1 MQFFRPVMLVLGV
14 AAGLAAGG
22 WPTCAHPANDPA
34 AALGLPAGA
43 AAALRGIDAEHI
55 RAHVRF
61 LADDLL
67 EGRGTGARGGDIAAK
82 YIATQFALDG
92 LKPAGDDGG
101 YLQKVEF
108 TGVHTLPAT
117 TSSFLPAHGKSVDLR
132 LGEDYVTGNQ
142 TQTGSVDI
150 DAPIVFVGY
159 GIVAPE
165 YGWDDF
171 KDVDVKGK
179 VVLVIVNQPPSK
191 DPKFF
196 NAEAMTYYGRWTY
209 KFEEAARKGAVGA
222 LIIHRTDMASYGWS
236 VVRNSWSNE
245 QVYLSNDK
253 DPKLKAAAW
262 IQLEVARQ
270 LFAASSLNLD
280 DMITSAGT
288 RGFKARELPVRFKS
302 HTESKVRKFES
313 YNVLGLLPGT
323 DGGEPTQAVVYS
335 AHYDHLGVDPTLS
348 GDNIYNGAVDN
359 GTGVGIV
366 LELAHAFTASSARPP
381 HPVLFASV
389 TAEEKGL
396 LGSNYL
402 GKHLPIAAS
411 HIAIGLNFDAIPPI
425 GVPESVS
432 VTGAERTS
440 FYPTV
445 EKTAKAFGFE
455 IQPDAEPRAGHYYR
469 SDHFS
474 FARSGVPAF
483 SIDTGIKFAGHPPEW
498 GKAQADEYTA
508 KHYHNPSDEYSPTM
522 DFSSN
527 AAIAKFGFALGWQ
540 ALLAKG
546 TVNWLP
552 GDEFEAARLHGG
564 ASQ

>member
-1 MQFFRPVMLVLGV
+1 MQHLRTAVLIVGV
-14 AAGLAAGG
+14 AAGVVSGARAA
-22 WPTCAHPANDPA
+22 PDPA
-34 AALGLPAGA
+34 TDLRLPVNVA
-43 AAALRGIDAEHI
+43 AAMRGIDAERI

-61 LADDLL
+61 LSDDLL

-117 TSSFLPAHGKSVDLR
+117 SASLQPEHGKLLDLK
-132 LGEDYVTGNQ
+132 LGEDYVVSNQ

-150 DAPIVFVGY
+150 DAPIVFAGY
-159 GIVAPE
+159 GIESPE
-165 YGWDDF
+165 YHWNDF
-171 KDVDVKGK
+171 KGVDVRGK
-179 VVLVIVNQPPSK
+179 VVLVIVNEPPSK

-222 LIIHRTDMASYGWS
+222 LIIHRTDLASYGWG
-236 VVRNSWSNE
+236 VVRSSWSGE
-245 QVYLSNDK
+245 SVYLRNDK
-253 DPKLKAAAW
+253 DPKLEAASW
-262 IQLEVARQ
+262 IQLDVARQ
-270 LFAASSLNLD
+270 LFSASGLNLD
-280 DMITSAGT
+280 DMMESAGK
-288 RGFKARELPVRFKS
+288 RGFKARELPVRFKAHIVS
-302 HTESKVRKFES
+302 AVRPFVS
-313 YNVLGLLPGT
+313 YNVLGWVPGA
-323 DGGEPTQAVVYS
+323 DAGDPAQAVIYS
-335 AHYDHLGVDPTLS
+335 AHYDHLGIDPTMS

-359 GTGVGIV
+359 GTGVGIL
-366 LELAHAFTASSARPP
+366 LELAHAYASSLARPP

-402 GKHLPIAAS
+402 GKHLPIPATR
-411 HIAIGLNFDAIPPI
+411 IALGLNFDAIPPI
-425 GVPESVS
+425 GVPESVN

-445 EKTAKAFGFE
+445 EKTAKAFGFD
-455 IQPDAEPRAGHYYR
+455 IQPDAEPGAGHFYR

-474 FARSGVPAF
+474 LARAGVPAF
-483 SIDTGIKFAGHPPEW
+483 SINTGVKFAGHPPEW
-498 GKAQADEYTA
+498 GKAQRDEYTA
-508 KHYHNPSDEYSPTM
+508 KHYHNPSDEYSPAM

-527 AAIAKFGFALGWQ
+527 AALAKFGFALGWQ

-546 TVNWLP
+546 TVSWQP
-552 GDEFEAARLHGG
+552 GDEFEGARLHGG
-564 ASQ
+564 SAQ